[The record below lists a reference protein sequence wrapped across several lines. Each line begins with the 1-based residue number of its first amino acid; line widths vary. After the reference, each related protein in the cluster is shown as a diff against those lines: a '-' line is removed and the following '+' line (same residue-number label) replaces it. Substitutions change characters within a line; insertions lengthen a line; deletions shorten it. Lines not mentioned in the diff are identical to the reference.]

1 LAAYYGI
8 TGTPGTGKKTL
19 APLVASRL
27 RIPCRSLNDLARSYH
42 LSRRGGSEAEV
53 DAPELGRR
61 ALAALEP
68 PCLLYGHLLP
78 YAFRRGA
85 FSKVVV
91 LRCDPRVLRARLV
104 GRGYG
109 TVKVRQNVEA
119 ELIGLVSSD
128 SVAAFG
134 RDRVAEVDTSKATV
148 SASAAAVASRLTSP
162 GGPPAADWVRSYGSA
177 ARLRSLL
184 GPKTFSA

>member
-1 LAAYYGI
+1 MTAYYGI

-19 APLVASRL
+19 APQVASRL
-27 RIPCRSLNDLARSYH
+27 RVPCHSLNDLARSYH
-42 LSRRGGSEAEV
+42 LSRRSGPAEV

-61 ALAALEP
+61 ISAEVEA

-78 YAFRRGA
+78 YAFGRGA
-85 FSKVVV
+85 FSRVVV
-91 LRCDPRVLRARLV
+91 LRCDPGVLGARLV

-109 TVKVRQNVEA
+109 TEKVQQNLEA
-119 ELIGLVSSD
+119 ELIGLISAD

-134 RDRVAEVDTSKATV
+134 WDRVAEVDTTKLPV
-148 SASAAAVASRLTSP
+148 SAAVAAVTRRLSSP
-162 GGPPAADWVRSYGSA
+162 GGPRAVDWVRSYGSA
-177 ARLRSLL
+177 DRLRSLL